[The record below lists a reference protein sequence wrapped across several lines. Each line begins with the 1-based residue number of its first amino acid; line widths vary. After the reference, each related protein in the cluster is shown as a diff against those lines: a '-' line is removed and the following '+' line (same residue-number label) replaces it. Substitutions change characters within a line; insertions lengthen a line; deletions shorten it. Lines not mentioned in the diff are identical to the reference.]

1 MNENHERQCVHG
13 ALQRTLAP
21 VQGDPHLEARL
32 LQQLQEAPHHARST
46 FRPAKLLLIPAL
58 LILLLTSAFAAER
71 MGLFDMLLSGHE
83 GGILSGAEELVSVPA
98 TLHAVQSD
106 HADVAVVQSLRSGS
120 DVLLL
125 IEAMPRAEDMMLAPE
140 SLLGTLAENGAYRTM
155 MGFDWDD
162 GDALLT
168 HAENA
173 GRQLIALDIRLQRP
187 GQTGSRTADVAYTLV
202 DGELL
207 PDGGMRLL
215 LYAQDDAFAGE
226 EELTLQLHCSAS
238 PVTRGE
244 PAPEY
249 AYQAPCTFDESQRS
263 AAFMTLTLP
272 AAPQSTA
279 LTNALPTLVATDSA
293 LPIDVP
299 EAGIRITGVTLVRTP
314 LYTRHDV
321 RYIAMDGS
329 NAGDVYFFL
338 SDAEGNWLVDGLRGG
353 STVRSEDGVS
363 TRLGYASALPGDVTE
378 TYLSVMTFGSAQPLA
393 LVRVPLTRSAAPDSV
408 SVAPT
413 PAP

>member
-1 MNENHERQCVHG
+1 MTEKHERQCVHH

-21 VQGDPHLEARL
+21 IQGDPQIEGRL
-32 LQQLQEAPHHARST
+32 LQQLHETPHSARGISLPP
-46 FRPAKLLLIPAL
+46 RLLLIPAL
-58 LILLLTSAFAAER
+58 LVLLLTGAFAADH

-83 GGILSGAEELVSVPA
+83 DGVLPEAQELVDVPA
-98 TLHAVQSD
+98 TLHSVQSD
-106 HADVAVVQSLRSGS
+106 HAEIAVVQILRSGG

-125 IEAMPRAEDMMLAPE
+125 IEATPRAEGVMLIPE
-140 SLLGTLAENGAYRTM
+140 SLLGTLAENGAYRAM
-155 MGFDWDD
+155 MGFAWDD
-162 GDALLT
+162 GNALLT

-173 GRQLIALDIRLQRP
+173 GQQLISLDIRLQRP
-187 GQTGSRTADVAYTLV
+187 GQISSRTADVAYTLV

-215 LYAQDDAFAGE
+215 LYAQDEAFAGDE
-226 EELTLQLHCSAS
+226 EVTLQLHCSAT
-238 PVTRGE
+238 PVTRSD

-263 AAFMTLTLP
+263 AAFMTLALP
-272 AAPQSTA
+272 AVPQSTA
-279 LTNALPTLVATDSA
+279 LANALPTLVAADSV

-299 EAGIRITGVTLVRTP
+299 QAGVRITGVTLVRTP

-321 RYIAMDGS
+321 RYIAMDGG

-338 SDAEGNWLVDGLRGG
+338 SDEEGNWLVDGLRGG
-353 STVRSEDGVS
+353 STVRSEGGVS
-363 TRLGYASALPGDVTE
+363 TRVGYASALPGDVPE
-378 TYLSVMTFGSAQPLA
+378 TYLSVMTFDSAQPLA
-393 LVRVPLTRSAAPDSV
+393 LVRVPLTLSAVPDGSP
-408 SVAPT
+408 VAPT